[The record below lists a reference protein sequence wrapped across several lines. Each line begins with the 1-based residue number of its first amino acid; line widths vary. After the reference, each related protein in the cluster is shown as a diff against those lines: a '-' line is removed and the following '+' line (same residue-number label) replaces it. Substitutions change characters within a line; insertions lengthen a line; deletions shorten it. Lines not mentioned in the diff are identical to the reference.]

1 MAGALRKEVLSLYRK
16 IIKTGKTWT
25 SPDPERTPL
34 EKKYIQDQA
43 RLWFRHNSQVTD
55 HQAILDHIREGE
67 ARLEMALHYRNPHP
81 RPVNLPPKS
90 YTKKE
95 GKKSV
100 GRAQE
105 QLRRQSRPVY
115 VKSIDT
121 ESGIKDGS

>member
-1 MAGALRKEVLSLYRK
+1 MFTPNYKAIVIFPSLIFGY
-16 IIKTGKTWT
+16 
-25 SPDPERTPL
+25 S
-34 EKKYIQDQA
+34 
-43 RLWFRHNSQVTD
+43 F
-55 HQAILDHIREGE
+55 REGE